1 MMIQSLLMI
10 IFSSVDLNNINLV
23 DNNFNEYDAKT
34 ILSLIRVAW

>member
-23 DNNFNEYDAKT
+23 GNNFNEDDAKT
-34 ILSLIRVAW
+34 IISLILIAW